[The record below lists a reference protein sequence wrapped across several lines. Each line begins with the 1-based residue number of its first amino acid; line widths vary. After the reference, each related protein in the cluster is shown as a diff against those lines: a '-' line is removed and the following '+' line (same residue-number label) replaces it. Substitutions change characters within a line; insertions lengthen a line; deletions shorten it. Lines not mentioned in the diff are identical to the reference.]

1 MNELPAAENWL
12 HDKLAS
18 DAEIASVVGGK
29 IYKYALPQGLTN
41 PYPLIIYSLASDS
54 DFQGLGT
61 VRILTRP
68 LYLVKVISRGAPS
81 SLVNL
86 AADRIDEIIG
96 KTTKD
101 TFVSTAGDMFAV
113 SSRREAAV
121 QFMERDPTVAGTIYF
136 HLGGLYRLELFSLG
150 RKVMDISD
158 SVSLND
164 SVAVS

>member
-12 HDKLAS
+12 HDKLAE
-18 DAEIASVVGGK
+18 DTEIASVVGAR
-29 IYKYALPQGLTN
+29 IYKYALPQS
-41 PYPLIIYSLASDS
+41 PIYPLVVYSLASDS

-86 AADRIDEIIG
+86 AADRIDEIVG
-96 KTTKD
+96 RTTKD
-101 TFVSTAGDMFAV
+101 TFTSTAGDMFAV

-121 QFMERDPTVAGTIYF
+121 QFMERDPAVAGNIYF
-136 HLGGLYRLELFSLG
+136 HLGGLYRLEVFSLG
-150 RKVMDISD
+150 RKVVNVTD
-158 SVSLND
+158 SVSLSD
-164 SVAVS
+164 SIAVS

>member
-12 HDKLAS
+12 HDKLAE
-18 DAEIASVVGGK
+18 DAEIASIVLNRV
-29 IYKYALPQGLTN
+29 YKYALPQS
-41 PYPLIIYSLASDS
+41 PIYPLITYSLASDS

-68 LYLVKVISRGAPS
+68 LYLVKVISKGSPS

-86 AADRIDEIIG
+86 AADRIDEIVG
-96 KTTKD
+96 RTTKD
-101 TFVSTAGDMFAV
+101 TFTSTAGDMFAV

-121 QFMERDPTVAGTIYF
+121 QFMERDPAVAGTIYF

-150 RKVMDISD
+150 RKVMDLND
-158 SVSLND
+158 SVSMSD

>member
-12 HDKLAS
+12 HDRLAS
-18 DAEIASVVGGK
+18 DPEIASIVLNR
-29 IYKYALPQGLTN
+29 IYKYALPQS
-41 PYPLIIYSLASDS
+41 PIYPLITYSLASDS

-86 AADRIDEIIG
+86 AADRIDEIVG
-96 KTTKD
+96 RTTKD
-101 TFVSTAGDMFAV
+101 TFTSTAGDMFAV

-150 RKVMDISD
+150 RKVIDMSD

>member
-12 HDKLAS
+12 HDKLAGDS
-18 DAEIASVVGGK
+18 EISSIVLNR
-29 IYKYALPQGLTN
+29 IYKYALPQS
-41 PYPLIIYSLASDS
+41 PVYPLITYSLASDS

-86 AADRIDEIIG
+86 AADRVDEIVG
-96 KTTKD
+96 KVTKD
-101 TFVSTAGDMFAV
+101 TFTSTAGDMFAV

-121 QFMERDPTVAGTIYF
+121 QFMERDPAVAGTIYF
-136 HLGGLYRLELFSLG
+136 HLGGLYRLEVFSLG
-150 RKVMDISD
+150 RKVMELND
-158 SVSLND
+158 SVSLSD
-164 SVAVS
+164 SVNVA